1 MLLVCLNLV
10 LGGWGLAFAAS
21 SVVSPHLLLMW
32 GSYLL
37 SVLYFDLAEWWL
49 CHHFPFAATLSSFN
63 G

>member
-1 MLLVCLNLV
+1 MLLVCLNFV

-32 GSYLL
+32 GSYLF
-37 SVLYFDLAEWWL
+37 SVLYFVLAEWWL
-49 CHHFPFAATLSSFN
+49 CHHFPVAATLFIFN